1 MLNPPRRAR
10 HCKTADLP
18 DLAIPAKK
26 RRMRERFVRRIG
38 DHLQTGKP
46 FPQFGGLRSR
56 EMLAKLVTVCCSVV
70 HAPIKSP
77 SAAILS
83 PMTGLARTPAYALF
97 DRRHYFGNYTD
108 APTYRR
114 ASEVLF
120 TSFAALWL
128 AAGAFLY
135 HYHTSPRWIFPF
147 HCVCVTISIVVTAW
161 SPRAGLAPVF
171 VTGMRFVGTSLGAIG
186 AGTGQVF
193 PKSAWGRAGWMS
205 FLATDLEPFA
215 TVANA
220 FAVAALFGA
229 SVRRQPGINRSSGS
243 QLQVS
248 H

>member
-1 MLNPPRRAR
+1 MPGKLEGQRFLCLIHQGAR
-10 HCKTADLP
+10 DIARLRICQTSRYQP
-18 DLAIPAKK
+18 KK

-120 TSFAALWL
+120 TSFAAL
-128 AAGAFLY
+128 
-135 HYHTSPRWIFPF
+135 
-147 HCVCVTISIVVTAW
+147 
-161 SPRAGLAPVF
+161 
-171 VTGMRFVGTSLGAIG
+171 
-186 AGTGQVF
+186 
-193 PKSAWGRAGWMS
+193 
-205 FLATDLEPFA
+205 
-215 TVANA
+215 
-220 FAVAALFGA
+220 
-229 SVRRQPGINRSSGS
+229 
-243 QLQVS
+243 
-248 H
+248 